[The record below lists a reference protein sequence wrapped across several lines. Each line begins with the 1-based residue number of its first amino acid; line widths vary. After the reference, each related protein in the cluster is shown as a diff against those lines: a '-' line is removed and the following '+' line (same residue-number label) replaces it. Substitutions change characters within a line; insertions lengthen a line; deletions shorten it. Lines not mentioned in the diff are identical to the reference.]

1 MDSLLWSTYLHK
13 HNQLSFLSELVR
25 VDHGLSVEI
34 THLVLERRE
43 IVVFGHRI
51 DTWLATQLPTLGV
64 LKGHC
69 ALWASSEASYLS
81 PGTEEGPL
89 GPLCASL
96 YGSVS

>member
-1 MDSLLWSTYLHK
+1 V
-13 HNQLSFLSELVR
+13 VR

-43 IVVFGHRI
+43 IVAFGHRI
-51 DTWLATQLPTLGV
+51 DTWLATQQLPTLG
-64 LKGHC
+64 GG
-69 ALWASSEASYLS
+69 ALCPVGFLLA
-81 PGTEEGPL
+81 PGTQEGPL